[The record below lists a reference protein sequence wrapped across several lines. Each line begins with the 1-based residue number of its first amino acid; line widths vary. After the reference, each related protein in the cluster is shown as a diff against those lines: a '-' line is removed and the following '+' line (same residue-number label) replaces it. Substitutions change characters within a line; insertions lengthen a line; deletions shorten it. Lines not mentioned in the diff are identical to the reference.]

1 MFVSIKFTSFKIKQY
16 WLKTNI
22 VTASTV
28 LYYGCKQNFTFK
40 NSFNEIYHFANDF
53 QLGYWTFT
61 KLCRK
66 KSSRN
71 FEEAVTR
78 IDRRLR
84 GIKRAILNQPSQE
97 VLSNFRQKLLTLELN
112 YERLRYT
119 VYATDYRRR
128 LEMIVGLSTTID
140 NLLAPQPHQ
149 QITAGHALVYCNTST
164 IKY

>member
-71 FEEAVTR
+71 FEEAVSR
-78 IDRRLR
+78 IDRH
-84 GIKRAILNQPSQE
+84 QPSQE
-97 VLSNFRQKLLTLELN
+97 VLSNRQKLLTLELN
-112 YERLRYT
+112 YERLRYI
-119 VYATDYRRR
+119 VYATDYRSR
-128 LEMIVGLSTTID
+128 LEIIVRLSTTID
-140 NLLAPQPHQ
+140 NLLAPKPHQ
-149 QITAGHALVYCNTST
+149 QITAGHAGRDNMGASVLQH
-164 IKY
+164 